1 MLLSLNLFTT
11 LIILGIVGGMI
22 SLTAIVII
30 LITEKEVDYLE
41 VEKKRAELEVL
52 LNESKLLHLSAQI
65 RPHFLFNTL
74 NIISTLIRLK
84 KNKEAEQAIYSVSS
98 LLRYHLE
105 HEDSLI
111 PLKDE
116 MTYAEQYLSIQKLR
130 FGDRLDWT
138 LDMPGNLLDKK
149 IPMLVIQPLVE
160 NACIHG
166 IEPAIDGGRIT
177 LSAAS
182 GPDALCIEIRDDGVG
197 ISDEVIEGFED
208 WKKGIPSAEEHLHIG
223 LKNVHSRLTEQFGSR
238 SGLIIKREGNETVS
252 QVKIF
257 YQEGLDQGHWT
268 REDDDED
275 TTSRR

>member
-22 SLTAIVII
+22 SLTAIVMI

-74 NIISTLIRLK
+74 NTISTLIRLK

-105 HEDSLI
+105 HEDSLVT
-111 PLKDE
+111 LKDE
-116 MTYAEQYLSIQKLR
+116 IKYAVQYLSIQKLR
-130 FGDRLDWT
+130 FGERLHWT
-138 LDMPGNLLDKK
+138 LDIPEKVLDEK
-149 IPMLVIQPLVE
+149 IPMLVIQPLIE

-166 IEPAIDGGRIT
+166 IEPSIEGGQIT
-177 LSAAS
+177 LSAALDD
-182 GPDALCIEIRDDGVG
+182 GALCIEIRDNGVG
-197 ISDEVIEGFED
+197 VSDEVIQGFEN
-208 WKKGIPSAEEHLHIG
+208 WKQGATSADDHLHIG
-223 LKNVHSRLTEQFGSR
+223 LKNAHSRLVEQFGKS
-238 SGLIIKREGNETVS
+238 SGLTIKREGNETVS

-257 YQEGLDQGHWT
+257 ITGEGYD
-268 REDDDED
+268 
-275 TTSRR
+275 